1 MCAIKIFA
9 AEYRYICGR
18 YFQMMTRT
26 RIYGLLIALA
36 VLISCG
42 RSDKEC
48 VFVPDVQE
56 KVDVPW
62 LSLSDSLVSI
72 SSKAELVHLLTRHP
86 VLRDNFFNRPAYPND
101 SVFINEL
108 YRRFTNPY
116 LDTQRMDV
124 RRVFGDEQE
133 LHRQF
138 NDAFSNLRYYY
149 PDARIPRIVTVVS
162 GLETDLFTT
171 DSVIYIG
178 LDYYLG
184 PGARFRPNIYQYM
197 LRLYSPHTIVPAVM
211 LLKGISDDF
220 NHTNPEDKTVLA
232 DMIAY
237 GKAYY
242 FAKHMVPCVPDSVLI
257 GYTAEEIEGSRQNAH
272 LIWYRLV
279 EDQVLYAT
287 SHLVKQKY
295 LDPRPKTIE
304 VGEKCPGR
312 IGQWVGWEIVKS
324 YMKRHPETTLPQ
336 LMQMK
341 NADQLFKQSGYR
353 PVK

>member
-1 MCAIKIFA
+1 MF
-9 AEYRYICGR
+9 
-18 YFQMMTRT
+18 
-26 RIYGLLIALA
+26 RIYLYSFLIAPGLLI
-36 VLISCG
+36 SCS
-42 RSDKEC
+42 RSEKEC
-48 VFVPDVQE
+48 VFVPDVKQ

-62 LSLSDSLVSI
+62 LSLSDSLVNV
-72 SSKAELVHLLTRHP
+72 SSKSALVHLLTSHP
-86 VLRDNFFNRPAYPND
+86 VLRDYFFNRQAYPHD
-101 SVFINEL
+101 SAFINEL

-116 LDTQRMDV
+116 LDTLRVDV
-124 RRVFGDEQE
+124 KRVFGDEQE
-133 LHRQF
+133 LHQQF

-149 PDARIPRIVTVVS
+149 PDVRIPQIVTVIS
-162 GLETDLFTT
+162 GLETDLFVT

-184 PGARFRPNIYQYM
+184 PGARFRPNVYQYM
-197 LRLYSPHTIVPAVM
+197 LRLYTPQTIVPAVM
-211 LLKGISDDF
+211 LLKGISDEF
-220 NHTNPEDKTVLA
+220 NLTNLEDKTVLA

-242 FAKHMVPCVPDSVLI
+242 FAKSMVPCVPDSVLI
-257 GYTAEEIEGSRQNAH
+257 GYTSEEIEGSRENAH

-295 LDPRPKTIE
+295 LDPRPKTLE

-324 YMKRHPETTLPQ
+324 YMKRHPDTPLPE